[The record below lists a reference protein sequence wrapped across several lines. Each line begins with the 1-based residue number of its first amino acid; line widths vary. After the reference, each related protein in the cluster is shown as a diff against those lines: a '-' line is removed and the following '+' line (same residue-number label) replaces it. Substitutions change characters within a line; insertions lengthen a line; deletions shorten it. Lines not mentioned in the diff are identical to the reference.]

1 MKVTALQGD
10 VKVNADLN
18 GHMAKLVFEEGYE
31 NLKGTLWINDQE
43 MKINPFKG
51 TEFGPVL
58 TDGSMSAQVEAQFPW
73 GKLKSEKT
81 PIEGEEIEVNLA
93 SDKGFMDDMMTAVVN
108 HTKEAAKA
116 FAKRQCQRHDNGRP
130 VLSKPPERGH
140 GRAEKQQHL
149 L

>member
-1 MKVTALQGD
+1 MKKVKVTALQGD

-73 GKLKSEKT
+73 GKLKSEKRRLKVKKSKSILHQT
-81 PIEGEEIEVNLA
+81 
-93 SDKGFMDDMMTAVVN
+93 KGLWMT
-108 HTKEAAKA
+108 
-116 FAKRQCQRHDNGRP
+116 
-130 VLSKPPERGH
+130 
-140 GRAEKQQHL
+140 
-149 L
+149 